1 MSIKYSPVLEEEM
14 RRFYKTLS
22 ERDKRRY
29 AGIEALK
36 LGHGGIGYM
45 AEVLGCSPK
54 TVSQGIK
61 EVEHLP
67 EESQYDPRVRKP
79 GGGRKRS
86 TEIHPELEEQFLDVV
101 KDYTAGD
108 PMHEEVVWTN
118 LTPRE
123 ISDRLKEKHG
133 VSVSTFVI
141 RKLLRK
147 HNYRRR
153 KAQKQKT
160 MKAVAH
166 REEQFEHIAQLKRE
180 YEAAGNPIISIDT
193 KKKEYLGNYYREGH
207 LYTQGVIETFD
218 HDFNSFADGVVIPY
232 GIYDLQQNIGYITLG
247 TSKDT
252 SQFACDCIRNWWVQQ
267 GQYDYPNPT
276 SILTLCDGGG
286 SNSSRTYLFKA
297 ELQKL
302 VQEIGV
308 EIRVAHY
315 PAYCSKY
322 NPIEHRLFP
331 HVTRACQGVIFKTI
345 DIVKELMEKA
355 TTKTGLKVIVHILEK
370 IYHTGRKASEALKKS
385 LNILFEDPLPNWNY
399 RVVPLP
405 SK

>member
-1 MSIKYSPVLEEEM
+1 MSLKYSPVLEEEM
-14 RRFYKTLS
+14 RRFSKTLS
-22 ERDKRRY
+22 ERAKRRY

-160 MKAVAH
+160 MKVVAH
-166 REEQFEHIAQLKRE
+166 REEQFEHIAQL
-180 YEAAGNPIISIDT
+180 
-193 KKKEYLGNYYREGH
+193 
-207 LYTQGVIETFD
+207 
-218 HDFNSFADGVVIPY
+218 IPLLQT
-232 GIYDLQQNIGYITLG
+232 YD
-247 TSKDT
+247 S
-252 SQFACDCIRNWWVQQ
+252 
-267 GQYDYPNPT
+267 GQ
-276 SILTLCDGGG
+276 S
-286 SNSSRTYLFKA
+286 
-297 ELQKL
+297 
-302 VQEIGV
+302 
-308 EIRVAHY
+308 
-315 PAYCSKY
+315 
-322 NPIEHRLFP
+322 
-331 HVTRACQGVIFKTI
+331 
-345 DIVKELMEKA
+345 
-355 TTKTGLKVIVHILEK
+355 
-370 IYHTGRKASEALKKS
+370 
-385 LNILFEDPLPNWNY
+385 
-399 RVVPLP
+399 
-405 SK
+405 